1 MHRSTIAVIGTQS
14 YTLDSVLVWA
24 EWRRYFSHPRE
35 VVGRIPERCVYPRP
49 MRARLSR
56 LLLRSLTIGWLVFWF
71 IWLMSVRSTF
81 VETDSQAY
89 WGFNLGTLY
98 TGVHLGDQGAFL
110 YSPLGAQ
117 LLAPFSAVP
126 YGVFYA
132 LLAAANLGALV
143 YLLGWE
149 LAALSLFL
157 VPVSNEVAR
166 GNIHL
171 LLAVAIVLGLR
182 RPAAWAAV
190 LLTKVTPGIGLLWFA
205 FRREWRALAI
215 ALSVTAGLVL
225 VSFVFA
231 PSLWQAWI
239 SMLLSNTDAT
249 RPNAVIQIPVF
260 PRLAFA
266 AGLLAIGATWNK
278 PAIVPVAALL
288 ALPAIWVNSLS
299 MLVAVIPLWRAGPI
313 PRREPDQTAPIGQ
326 ESQT

>member
-1 MHRSTIAVIGTQS
+1 MAVIGAKG
-14 YTLDSVLVWA
+14 YTLGRLLVWA
-24 EWRRYFSHPRE
+24 DWRRYFSHPRE
-35 VVGRIPERCVYPRP
+35 VVGRIRERSVYPRP
-49 MRARLSR
+49 MRARRLSR
-56 LLLRSLTIGWLVFWF
+56 LLLRSLAIGWLVFWF
-71 IWLMSVRSTF
+71 IWLLSVRSTF

-89 WGFNLGTLY
+89 WGFDMGTLY

-110 YSPLGAQ
+110 YSPLVAQ
-117 LLAPFSAVP
+117 LLAPFSALP

-157 VPVSNEVAR
+157 VPVSNEIAR

-171 LLAVAIVLGLR
+171 LLALAIVIGMR

-205 FRREWRALAI
+205 VRREWGALAI
-215 ALSVTAGLVL
+215 AIGTTAVL
-225 VSFVFA
+225 TAVSFVFV
-231 PSLWQAWI
+231 PDLWRAWVT
-239 SMLLSNTDAT
+239 MLLSNSGAT
-249 RPNAVIQIPVF
+249 RPNAVLQVPVL
-260 PRLAFA
+260 PRLAVA
-266 AGLLAIGATWNK
+266 AVLLAVGAWWNK

-299 MLVAVIPLWRAGPI
+299 MLVAIIPLWRAGPI
-313 PRREPDQTAPIGQ
+313 PRESGSNALRSAIGHEPAA
-326 ESQT
+326 